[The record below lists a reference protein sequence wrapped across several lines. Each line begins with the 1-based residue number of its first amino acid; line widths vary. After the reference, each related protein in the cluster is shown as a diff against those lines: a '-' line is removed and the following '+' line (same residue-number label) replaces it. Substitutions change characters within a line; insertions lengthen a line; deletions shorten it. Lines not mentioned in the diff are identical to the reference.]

1 MAAEKMNQGY
11 AEQKLVVSRVS
22 KRYPGVLALDDVSLE
37 IRPGE
42 VLALLGENGAGKS
55 TLAGVISGIT
65 RPDTGTMTWRGAPYA
80 PGSPRDARDV
90 QIALIHQ
97 EMRLCPDLSVAE
109 NIFVG
114 RLKKRFGGFIDRS
127 KMNHMAETEL
137 QRLGL
142 NIPGTTLVS
151 SLNIAAQQQVEIAK
165 ALTSKARLII
175 LDEPTAALGGKE
187 TDRLFEQVR
196 LLKKEGVAFVYISH
210 RLDEIARIADRI
222 AVMRDGS
229 LITVHESADIPV
241 DVLVEEM
248 VGRKIVSL
256 FPELPPP
263 TQTEVLKV
271 EGLKSFEGSFHDVNF
286 SVNRGEILGI
296 AGIVGAGRSELV
308 RAIAGVDPLA
318 AGSITIDGKKV
329 KFGSPLDA
337 MRAGVALV
345 PEDRKAQGLVVTH
358 SVTDNISLPNLEFIG
373 RNGWVFPKKLAAF
386 ASKGIK
392 ELGVKGRPE
401 QRLSSLSG
409 GNQQKVVIAKWVARS
424 PRIFILD
431 EPTRGIDVGARYEI
445 YCVITELARSG
456 MAVIIVS
463 SDLEEV
469 LGMSHRVLVMSRGK
483 QRGLLPREQA
493 TGNAVMELATS

>member
-1 MAAEKMNQGY
+1 
-11 AEQKLVVSRVS
+11 
-22 KRYPGVLALDDVSLE
+22 
-37 IRPGE
+37 
-42 VLALLGENGAGKS
+42 
-55 TLAGVISGIT
+55 
-65 RPDTGTMTWRGAPYA
+65 
-80 PGSPRDARDV
+80 
-90 QIALIHQ
+90 
-97 EMRLCPDLSVAE
+97 
-109 NIFVG
+109 
-114 RLKKRFGGFIDRS
+114 
-127 KMNHMAETEL
+127 
-137 QRLGL
+137 
-142 NIPGTTLVS
+142 
-151 SLNIAAQQQVEIAK
+151 
-165 ALTSKARLII
+165 
-175 LDEPTAALGGKE
+175 
-187 TDRLFEQVR
+187 
-196 LLKKEGVAFVYISH
+196 
-210 RLDEIARIADRI
+210 
-222 AVMRDGS
+222 
-229 LITVHESADIPV
+229 
-241 DVLVEEM
+241 
-248 VGRKIVSL
+248 
-256 FPELPPP
+256 
-263 TQTEVLKV
+263 
-271 EGLKSFEGSFHDVNF
+271 
-286 SVNRGEILGI
+286 
-296 AGIVGAGRSELV
+296 
-308 RAIAGVDPLA
+308 
-318 AGSITIDGKKV
+318 
-329 KFGSPLDA
+329 